1 MYTPDPQTD
10 YQQHILDAARM
21 NNEPLSFPEWLALDT
36 EDRIRA
42 AGKES
47 ECFRSPPSAYARV
60 KL

>member
-1 MYTPDPQTD
+1 MYKPNLQTD
-10 YQQHILDAARM
+10 YQQHILDAARS
-21 NNEPLSFPEWLALDT
+21 NCDPLSFPEWLALDT
-36 EDRIRA
+36 DQRIRA